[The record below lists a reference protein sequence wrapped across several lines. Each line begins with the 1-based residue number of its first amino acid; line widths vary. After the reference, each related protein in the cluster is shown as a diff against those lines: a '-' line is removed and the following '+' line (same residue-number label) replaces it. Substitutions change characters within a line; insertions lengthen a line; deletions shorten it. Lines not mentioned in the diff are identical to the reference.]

1 MTRVVRCILFSP
13 VSFCRWRWRRFV
25 RFHLPRQSSLSKMDI
40 KLRRRRVEPGRYKT
54 SRLRGILDWAC
65 PDIPGVFAV
74 YWQLSV
80 INGASSDAVHENALN
95 MKRGNDCDFFF
106 TKPVRLDKTRTS
118 MGLPL
123 VRRCKTR
130 WENAFGVPRSHL
142 TSPPHIGSLF
152 GSVKFKKVGTKR
164 EKNVGQHCLW
174 FRQSAMKGL
183 SKDLARSFGVN
194 VKQP

>member
-1 MTRVVRCILFSP
+1 MTRVVRCILFSL

-40 KLRRRRVEPGRYKT
+40 KLRGRRVEPGRYKT

-80 INGASSDAVHENALN
+80 INGALSDAARKNALN
-95 MKRGNDCDFFF
+95 MKCRNGCDSFS
-106 TKPVRLDKTRTS
+106 TKPLRLDKTRTS
-118 MGLPL
+118 MALPL

-130 WENAFGVPRSHL
+130 WENAFGVPNSRL
-142 TSPPHIGSLF
+142 ISPPHFESLF
-152 GSVKFKKVGTKR
+152 G
-164 EKNVGQHCLW
+164 C
-174 FRQSAMKGL
+174 
-183 SKDLARSFGVN
+183 
-194 VKQP
+194 

>member
-80 INGASSDAVHENALN
+80 INGASSDAVHGNALN
-95 MKRGNDCDFFF
+95 MKCGNDFDFFS
-106 TKPVRLDKTRTS
+106 TKLVRLDKTRTS

-130 WENAFGVPRSHL
+130 WENAFGVPSSHL
-142 TSPPHIGSLF
+142 TSPRTLNRYLALLNSKRLEPRERKMWGGIVF
-152 GSVKFKKVGTKR
+152 GSDRV
-164 EKNVGQHCLW
+164 QW
-174 FRQSAMKGL
+174 
-183 SKDLARSFGVN
+183 KDFLKISLGVLA
-194 VKQP
+194 